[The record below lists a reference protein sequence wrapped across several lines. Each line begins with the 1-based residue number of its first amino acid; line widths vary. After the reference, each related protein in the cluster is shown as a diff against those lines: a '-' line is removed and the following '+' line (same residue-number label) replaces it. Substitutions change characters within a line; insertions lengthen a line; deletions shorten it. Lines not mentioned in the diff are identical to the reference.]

1 MAIEG
6 SIKTPLGEVPKKTA
20 LIAGGGAVLIIGV
33 VYYRSR
39 QAASSAAAS
48 GTTTAAD
55 ASLDPSIYDQTTG
68 ATWASEGLGPYG
80 EDPNGG
86 QFNAGN
92 STGSGQIIGY
102 DASGNPIYS
111 PAGGT
116 APNTGPGSF
125 TSNAQ
130 WAQYAEDYLV
140 NTVGMDAATVGN
152 ALGKYISGAGVDD
165 TQFGIIQSA
174 IAFAGPTPVAGTA
187 GFPPSINHIGTPPGT
202 GNAQNP
208 VGGLKVTDDGFTSIT
223 VGWNASTGAKS
234 YLVTVLDGSK
244 KVGNKT
250 VTTTT
255 ARMGNL
261 KRGTSYTIRVRAQ
274 PGGTGGTDANVN
286 ATTKGG
292 SSISVP
298 PRQKGGK

>member
-6 SIKTPLGEVPKKTA
+6 NIKTPLGEVPKKTA
-20 LIAGGGAVLIIGV
+20 LIAGGGAVLVIGV

-39 QAASSAAAS
+39 QAANSSQTAANGS
-48 GTTTAAD
+48 GTSDST
-55 ASLDPSIYDQTTG
+55 LDPSIYDQSTG
-68 ATWASEGLGPYG
+68 QTWASEGLGPYG

-102 DASGNPIYS
+102 DSAGNPIYS

-125 TSNAQ
+125 TNNAQ

-165 TQFGIIQSA
+165 TQFGVIQSA
-174 IAFAGPTPVAGTA
+174 IAFAGPAPVAGTA

-223 VGWNASTGAKS
+223 VGWNKSTGAKS

-244 KVGNKT
+244 KVASKT
-250 VTTTT
+250 VTGTT

-274 PGGTGGTDANVN
+274 PGGTGGNDANVN
-286 ATTKGG
+286 AKTKGG
-292 SSISVP
+292 VSSIP
-298 PRQKGGK
+298 PTKGGK